1 MVEKYTR
8 LLVTKLSPSVHDR
21 LKELAKRDRRTLSA
35 YLHLKDKDA
44 AMIKEFYELKENE
57 SSLIGHNGFR
67 GD

>member
-1 MVEKYTR
+1 MKN
-8 LLVTKLSPSVHDR
+8 
-21 LKELAKRDRRTLSA
+21 LKGA